1 MTVRHIVAQ
10 LEGLS
15 VAGKETPAFYRAEAR
30 KTLNKFDIADPN
42 FRHFLLEIL
51 RGCVDEMGSETRK
64 GVCDIL
70 RSHGRPVFVRNKI
83 KAAKRDHRFYQY
95 D

>member
-1 MTVRHIVAQ
+1 MTPRHIAAQ

-15 VAGKETPAFYRAEAR
+15 VAGRETPAFYRAEAR
-30 KTLNKFDIADPN
+30 RALDRLDTADPN

-51 RGCVDEMGSETRK
+51 RDCADEMDPETRK
-64 GVCDIL
+64 GVFDIL
-70 RSHGRPVFVRNKI
+70 RSCGRPAFVRNKVRAP
-83 KAAKRDHRFYQY
+83 KKDYRFYQH